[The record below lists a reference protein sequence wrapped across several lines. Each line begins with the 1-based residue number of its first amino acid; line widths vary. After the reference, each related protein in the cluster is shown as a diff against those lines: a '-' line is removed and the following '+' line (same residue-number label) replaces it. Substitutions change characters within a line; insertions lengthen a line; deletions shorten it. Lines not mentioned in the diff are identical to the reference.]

1 MDKSY
6 CIFLQNRGFML
17 SLQAMDEYRIRIIR
31 RGEELPPME
40 SGNFFHSPTLFY
52 ILCQTPRITPYMVV
66 AEDERNKI
74 IAHILV
80 SVRRIHSWLPP
91 FLYSNARIYG
101 EGEYS
106 EEANKQAVFGLM
118 LSAISKL
125 LHHKRCFYIEVSD
138 LSQKMFGYK
147 QLRENGYFPI
157 HWQKIHNSL
166 HSCDPKDRISQKM
179 LQRIEYFH
187 KIGIETTEATDYATI
202 RKFYQILRAFYRFKF
217 RRFIPSERLFE
228 VLHQKGLCRIF
239 ITSNKNKIIGGTC
252 CLYCNNDCYL
262 WYLASR
268 RKRYIHLHPHT
279 ISIWHAIQ
287 QAYADKMQH
296 IRFMDV
302 GLPYKKNLF
311 RNFILQFGGKPVGT
325 FRWFHF
331 NGKILNIF
339 FEWIYKES

>member
-1 MDKSY
+1 MT
-6 CIFLQNRGFML
+6 
-17 SLQAMDEYRIRIIR
+17 EYHIRIIK

-52 ILCQTPRITPYMVV
+52 ILCNTPRITPYMII
-66 AEDERNKI
+66 AEDDNNNI
-74 IAHILV
+74 TGHLLV
-80 SVRRIHSWLPP
+80 SVRRIRSWLPP
-91 FLYSNARIYG
+91 FFYSNARSYG

-106 EEANKQAVFGLM
+106 EETDKQVIFGLM
-118 LSAISKL
+118 LSTISKL
-125 LHHKRCFYIEVSD
+125 LHQKRCFYIEISD

-166 HSCDPKDRISQKM
+166 HSLDPMERISPKT
-179 LQRIEYFH
+179 LQRIEHSYE
-187 KIGIETTEATDYATI
+187 IGIETTEATDNETI
-202 RKFYQILRAFYRFKF
+202 RKFYKILRSFYRFKF
-217 RRFIPSERLFE
+217 RRFIPSEQLFE
-228 VLHQKGLCRIF
+228 NLHQKGLCRIF
-239 ITSNKNKIIGGTC
+239 ITSHKDKIIGGTC
-252 CLYCNNDCYL
+252 CLYSNNDAYL

-268 RKRYIHLHPHT
+268 RKRYIHLHPHAV
-279 ISIWHAIQ
+279 SIWYAIQ
-287 QAYADKMQH
+287 QAYADKIQH

-302 GLPYKKNLF
+302 GLPYKNNLF

-331 NGKILNIF
+331 NKKFLNKI